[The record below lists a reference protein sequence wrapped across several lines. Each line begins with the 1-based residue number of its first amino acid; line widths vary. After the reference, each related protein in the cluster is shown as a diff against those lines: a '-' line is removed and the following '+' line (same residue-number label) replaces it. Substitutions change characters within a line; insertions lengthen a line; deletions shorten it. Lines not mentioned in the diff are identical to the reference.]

1 MSAPLRSVPPVVLAL
16 ALVLVLALVAPVAA
30 QQASAPAGDGGPVEI
45 EADQGI
51 EWLRDQQRYI
61 ARGNAVARQ
70 SGVEVHADTL
80 VAHYAEG
87 ADGEEGGQQIS
98 RLDATG
104 TVRIVSGQETVF
116 GDQAVYHAR
125 EQVAVVVGQDLR
137 MVGPQAVIRARDQ
150 MEYWQARSLAVA
162 RGEATVTEGENRLRA
177 DVLTAYITDT
187 GAERGVTRIDGI
199 GNIVISTPTE
209 IVSGR
214 EGVYDVPARKAT
226 ICGDVKITRGNNQ
239 LNGECAEVNMTTGRS
254 KLLGRVR
261 GLLIPGQGN

>member
-1 MSAPLRSVPPVVLAL
+1 MTFPRPAAFVLGVMLAL
-16 ALVLVLALVAPVAA
+16 TGPAMA
-30 QQASAPAGDGGPVEI
+30 QQATTPTGDGGPVEI

-80 VAHYAEG
+80 VAHYDEG
-87 ADGEEGGQQIS
+87 QGGEEGGQQIS

-137 MVGPQAVIRARDQ
+137 MVGPPAVIRARDQ
-150 MEYWQARSLAVA
+150 MEYWQSRSLAVA

-187 GAERGVTRIDGI
+187 GAERGVSRIDGI
-199 GNIVISTPTE
+199 GDIVISTPTE
-209 IVSGR
+209 VVRGR

-226 ICGDVKITRGNNQ
+226 ICGDVRITRGNNQ